1 MASSGVVEIVLK
13 IRIAKLGDIGH
24 NLYVIK
30 VPPDGSCFFHSILRA
45 FHREYIETIDPE
57 HRNVLVKKLRQSL
70 SEALEETNEYTN
82 TTEYDTLGNG
92 YYRKYN
98 EAIRSV
104 DGDTHSLESLQK
116 ELKSNNP
123 VDHSYIEILNN
134 HLNIDIYLIS
144 SKTGDVY
151 LTGTDRNLLYKNR
164 KSIVLL
170 YTPGHYDIIGI
181 KRLNTIDG
189 SVIFDTLFSC
199 DHDLILSIKK
209 RINYL
214 SKE

>member
-1 MASSGVVEIVLK
+1 MASSGVVETVLK
-13 IRIAKLGDIGH
+13 IKMAKLGDLDYD
-24 NLYVIK
+24 LYIIK

-45 FHREYIETIDPE
+45 FHREYIETADSE
-57 HRNVLVKKLRQSL
+57 YRNVLVKKLRHSL

-82 TTEYDTLGNG
+82 TSEYDSLGNG

-98 EAIRSV
+98 EAVKLV

-123 VDHSYIEILNN
+123 VDHSYIEILSN

-164 KSIVLL
+164 KSIILL
-170 YTPGHYDIIGI
+170 YTPGHYDLIGI
-181 KRLNTIDG
+181 KRLTANNGPI
-189 SVIFDTLFSC
+189 IFDTLFSC

-209 RINYL
+209 RINHL
-214 SKE
+214 NKE